1 MVSGF
6 AIQAKS
12 IYQISRPTLQL
23 SGMPS
28 PRNLLIIA
36 NLLIALAGCKP
47 AENQRV
53 EIDAMSFNIRY
64 GLAKD
69 GENHWDNR
77 HHLVFETIKSHA
89 PAIVGLQEA
98 LEFQLQQILEEIP
111 SYASV
116 GIAREA
122 DGTGEY
128 TAILYPTDNFE
139 LLEHD
144 TFWLSDTPEKA
155 SSSWGN
161 NLFRIC
167 TWALFRAKGF
177 DKEFYVYNTHFD
189 HRSEGSRER
198 SARFVA
204 EYIASRERSMAPFLL
219 LGDLNAGED
228 AVPIEILLGQKGKA
242 QLVDTFREIYPNAN
256 DVGTFGAWV
265 GKTDGEKIDYVF
277 ADPSV
282 DVLDAAIVRD
292 NVNGQYPSDHYP
304 VTARIRF

>member
-1 MVSGF
+1 MS
-6 AIQAKS
+6 
-12 IYQISRPTLQL
+12 
-23 SGMPS
+23 S
-28 PRNLLIIA
+28 PRKLLIIA
-36 NLLIALAGCKP
+36 NLLIVLAGCKT
-47 AENQRV
+47 AEKQRV
-53 EIDAMSFNIRY
+53 EIDVMSFNIRY

-77 HHLVFETIKSHA
+77 HHLVSETIKSHA
-89 PAIVGLQEA
+89 PEIVGLQEA

-128 TAILYPTDNFE
+128 TAILYATERFE

-167 TWALFRAKGF
+167 TWALFRAKGI

-189 HRSEGSRER
+189 HRSEESRES

-204 EYIASRERSMAPFLL
+204 EHIASRERSMAPFLL

-228 AVPIEILLGQKGKA
+228 SVPIEILLAQTGKA
-242 QLVDTFREIYPNAN
+242 QLVDTFRAVFPDAN

-265 GKTDGEKIDYVF
+265 GKSDGEKIDYVF
-277 ADPSV
+277 ADSSV
-282 DVLDAAIVRD
+282 DILDAAIVRD
-292 NVNGQYPSDHYP
+292 NLNGQYPSDHYP